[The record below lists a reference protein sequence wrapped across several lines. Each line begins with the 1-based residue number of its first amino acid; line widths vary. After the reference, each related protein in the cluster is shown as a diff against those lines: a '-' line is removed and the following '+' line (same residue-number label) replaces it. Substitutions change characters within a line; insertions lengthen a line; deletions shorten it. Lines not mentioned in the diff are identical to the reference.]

1 MQATGKVGLFGA
13 AGAAGQIIAAAL
25 SAAGRDYRVVGRA
38 RAPLEAAFGHDP
50 HAEIVTWN
58 PDDPAS
64 ISAAA
69 AGLQTVIY
77 LVGVPY
83 DQFAAHPPLME
94 RTLSGVTAAGVE
106 RFILI
111 GTVYPYGRARGNPI
125 SENHPREPHTFKGK
139 MRLAQEN
146 LVLAAHGR
154 PSGSASGSASKSASE
169 GACGS
174 ASKSAREGASGSAS
188 EGASGS
194 TSGRVSG
201 GVSGSSRL
209 STLVLRLPDFYGPGI
224 ERSLLNGVFEAA
236 AHGKRAQV
244 IGPVD
249 VPHEFI
255 YLPDIGPVVEKLT
268 RTPEAY
274 GRWWHL
280 AGAGTITQR
289 EVARQAYALAGRE
302 PKLMVA
308 GKIMLRM
315 LGLFNPLMREL
326 VEMNY
331 LMTEPV
337 VLDDAALTQLIGPI
351 AKTSYED
358 GIRQAFDAARATAS
372 AGVDPHR
379 DAAKTA

>member
-1 MQATGKVGLFGA
+1 MQVTGKVGLFGA

-25 SAAGRDYRVVGRA
+25 GAAGRDYRVVGRS
-38 RAPLEAAFGHDP
+38 RQPLEAAFGHDP

-64 ISAAA
+64 IRAASQ
-69 AGLQTVIY
+69 GLQTVIY

-94 RTLSGVTAAGVE
+94 RTLAGVTAAGVE

-111 GTVYPYGRARGNPI
+111 GTVYPYGRARANPI
-125 SENHPREPHTFKGK
+125 RENHPREPHTFKGQ

-154 PSGSASGSASKSASE
+154 DG
-169 GACGS
+169 
-174 ASKSAREGASGSAS
+174 
-188 EGASGS
+188 
-194 TSGRVSG
+194 
-201 GVSGSSRL
+201 L

-236 AHGKRAQV
+236 ANGKRAQV

-255 YLPDIGPVVEKLT
+255 YLPDIGPVVEQLT

-289 EVARQAYALAGRE
+289 EVARQAYALAGRQ

-308 GKIMLRM
+308 GKTLLRI

-337 VLDDAALTQLIGPI
+337 VLDDSALTELIGPI
-351 AKTSYED
+351 ARTSYEE
-358 GIRQAFDAARATAS
+358 GIRHAFDAAREAAS
-372 AGVDPHR
+372 ANAGANGS
-379 DAAKTA
+379 AASAA

>member
-13 AGAAGQIIAAAL
+13 AGAAGQSIAAAL
-25 SAAGRDYRVVGRA
+25 GAAGCDYRVVGRS
-38 RAPLEAAFGHDP
+38 REALQPTFGDDP

-64 ISAAA
+64 VCAAA

-83 DQFAAHPPLME
+83 HQFAQHPPLME
-94 RTLSGVTAAGVE
+94 KTLAGVTAASVE
-106 RFILI
+106 RLILI

-125 SENHPREPHTFKGK
+125 REDHPREPHTFKGR
-139 MRLAQEN
+139 MRLEQEKR
-146 LVLAAHGR
+146 VLAAHGHK
-154 PSGSASGSASKSASE
+154 G
-169 GACGS
+169 
-174 ASKSAREGASGSAS
+174 
-188 EGASGS
+188 
-194 TSGRVSG
+194 
-201 GVSGSSRL
+201 L
-209 STLVLRLPDFYGPGI
+209 QTLVLRLPDFYGPGV
-224 ERSLLNGVFEAA
+224 ERSLLHGVFVGAA
-236 AHGKRAQV
+236 TARRAQV
-244 IGPVD
+244 LGPID

-255 YLPDIGPVVEKLT
+255 YLPDLGPVVERLM

-289 EVARQAYALAGRE
+289 EVAREAYALAGRK

-308 GKIMLRM
+308 GKGMLRV
-315 LGLFNPLMREL
+315 LGLFDPLMREL

-337 VLDDAALTQLIGPI
+337 VLDDTALANLIGPLG
-351 AKTSYED
+351 KTSYQE
-358 GIRQAFDAARATAS
+358 GIRRCFEAARETVPAR
-372 AGVDPHR
+372 GVN
-379 DAAKTA
+379 

>member
-1 MQATGKVGLFGA
+1 MQVTGKIGLFGA
-13 AGAAGQIIAAAL
+13 AGAAGQSIAAAL
-25 SAAGRDYRVVGRA
+25 GAAGRDYRVVGRS
-38 RAPLEAAFGHDP
+38 REALQRSFGQDP

-64 ISAAA
+64 IQAAA

-83 DQFAAHPPLME
+83 DQFAQHPPLME
-94 RTLSGVTAAGVE
+94 KTLAGVTAAGVQ

-125 SENHPREPHTFKGK
+125 REDHPREPHTFKGR
-139 MRLAQEN
+139 MRLEQEK

-154 PSGSASGSASKSASE
+154 QGLE
-169 GACGS
+169 
-174 ASKSAREGASGSAS
+174 
-188 EGASGS
+188 
-194 TSGRVSG
+194 
-201 GVSGSSRL
+201 
-209 STLVLRLPDFYGPGI
+209 TLVLRLPDFYGPGV
-224 ERSLLNGVFEAA
+224 ERSLLHDVFVGAA
-236 AHGKRAQV
+236 TARRAQLLA
-244 IGPVD
+244 PLD

-255 YLPDIGPVVEKLT
+255 YLPDLGPVVERLT

-289 EVARQAYALAGRE
+289 EVAREAYALAGRE

-308 GKIMLRM
+308 GKGMLRV

-337 VLDDAALTQLIGPI
+337 VLDDSALATLIGPLR
-351 AKTSYED
+351 KTSYQE
-358 GIRQAFDAARATAS
+358 GIRRSFEAAREA
-372 AGVDPHR
+372 V
-379 DAAKTA
+379 AARSVN

>member
-94 RTLSGVTAAGVE
+94 RTLSGVTEAGVE

-154 PSGSASGSASKSASE
+154 PSGSASGSASKSAS
-169 GACGS
+169 GD
-174 ASKSAREGASGSAS
+174 
-188 EGASGS
+188 ASGS
-194 TSGRVSG
+194 TSERVSEAT
-201 GVSGSSRL
+201 SGSTRL

-224 ERSLLNGVFEAA
+224 ERSLLNGVFDAA

-308 GKIMLRM
+308 GKTMLRM

-351 AKTSYED
+351 AKTSYEN

>member
-25 SAAGRDYRVVGRA
+25 SAAGRDYRVVGRS
-38 RAPLEAAFGHDP
+38 RQPLEAAFGRDP

-64 ISAAA
+64 IRAAA

-94 RTLSGVTAAGVE
+94 KTLEGVTAAGVE
-106 RFILI
+106 RLILI

-125 SENHPREPHTFKGK
+125 SEDHPREPHTFKGR

-146 LVLAAHGR
+146 LVLAAHGHH
-154 PSGSASGSASKSASE
+154 G
-169 GACGS
+169 
-174 ASKSAREGASGSAS
+174 
-188 EGASGS
+188 
-194 TSGRVSG
+194 
-201 GVSGSSRL
+201 L
-209 STLVLRLPDFYGPGI
+209 STLVLRLPDFYGPCI
-224 ERSLLNGVFEAA
+224 ERSLLNGVFEGAA
-236 AHGKRAQV
+236 NAKRAQMV
-244 IGPVD
+244 GPID

-255 YLPDIGPVVEKLT
+255 YLPDVGPVVERLT

-280 AGAGTITQR
+280 AGTGTLTQR
-289 EVARQAYALAGRE
+289 EVARQAYALAGRA

-308 GKIMLRM
+308 GKTMLRV

-337 VLDDAALTQLIGPI
+337 VLDDSALTKLLGPI
-351 AKTSYED
+351 AKTSYEE
-358 GIRQAFDAARATAS
+358 GIRRCFEAA
-372 AGVDPHR
+372 R
-379 DAAKTA
+379 DAASASGKTRQRAAQTV

>member
-1 MQATGKVGLFGA
+1 MQASEKVGLFGA
-13 AGAAGQIIAAAL
+13 AGAAGQSIAAAL
-25 SAAGRDYRVVGRA
+25 SAAGRDYRVVGRS

-64 ISAAA
+64 IQAAS

-83 DQFAAHPPLME
+83 DQFAAHPPLVA
-94 RTLSGVTAAGVE
+94 RTLAGVEAAGVE

-111 GTVYPYGRARGNPI
+111 GTVYPYGRARGNPV
-125 SENHPREPHTFKGK
+125 SENHPREPHTFKGQ

-154 PSGSASGSASKSASE
+154 KG
-169 GACGS
+169 
-174 ASKSAREGASGSAS
+174 
-188 EGASGS
+188 
-194 TSGRVSG
+194 
-201 GVSGSSRL
+201 L
-209 STLVLRLPDFYGPGI
+209 STLVLRLPDFYGLNI
-224 ERSLLNGVFEAA
+224 ERSLLNGVFVGAA
-236 AHGKRAQV
+236 NGKRAQV
-244 IGPVD
+244 VGPVD

-255 YLPDIGPVVEKLT
+255 FLPDAGPVVETLT
-268 RTPEAY
+268 RTPAAY

-308 GKIMLRM
+308 GKTMLRV

-331 LMTEPV
+331 LMTEPL
-337 VLDDAALTQLIGPI
+337 VLDDSALTKLIGPI
-351 AKTSYED
+351 AKTSYEA
-358 GIRQAFDAARATAS
+358 GIRQAFEAARRAASASDAARGSAAS
-372 AGVDPHR
+372 PL
-379 DAAKTA
+379 

>member
-13 AGAAGQIIAAAL
+13 AGAAGQSIAAAL
-25 SAAGRDYRVVGRA
+25 SAAGRDYRVVGRS
-38 RAPLEAAFGHDP
+38 RQPLEAAFGDDP
-50 HAEIVTWN
+50 HAEIITWN

-64 ISAAA
+64 IRAAA

-94 RTLSGVTAAGVE
+94 KTLAGVVAAGVE

-125 SENHPREPHTFKGK
+125 SENHPREPHTFKGR

-146 LVLAAHGR
+146 LVLDAHGHR
-154 PSGSASGSASKSASE
+154 G
-169 GACGS
+169 
-174 ASKSAREGASGSAS
+174 
-188 EGASGS
+188 
-194 TSGRVSG
+194 
-201 GVSGSSRL
+201 L
-209 STLVLRLPDFYGPGI
+209 STLVLRLPDFYGPGV
-224 ERSLLNGVFEAA
+224 ERSLLNGVFEGAA
-236 AHGKRAQV
+236 NAKRAQM
-244 IGPVD
+244 IGPLD

-255 YLPDIGPVVEKLT
+255 YLPDVGPVVEKLT
-268 RTPEAY
+268 RAPEAY

-280 AGAGTITQR
+280 AGAGTLTQR
-289 EVARQAYALAGRE
+289 EVATQAYALAGLE

-308 GKIMLRM
+308 GKTMLRV

-337 VLDDAALTQLIGPI
+337 VLDDSALTELLGPI
-351 AKTSYED
+351 AKTPYEE
-358 GIRQAFDAARATAS
+358 GIRRCFEAA
-372 AGVDPHR
+372 R
-379 DAAKTA
+379 DAASTRGATRAGAAKTV

>member
-13 AGAAGQIIAAAL
+13 AGAAGQSIAAAL
-25 SAAGRDYRVVGRA
+25 GAAGRDYRVVGRS

-50 HAEIVTWN
+50 HAEIVMWN

-94 RTLSGVTAAGVE
+94 RTLAGVTAAGVE

-139 MRLAQEN
+139 MRLAQEK
-146 LVLAAHGR
+146 LVLAAHGQ
-154 PSGSASGSASKSASE
+154 
-169 GACGS
+169 
-174 ASKSAREGASGSAS
+174 
-188 EGASGS
+188 ASGS
-194 TSGRVSG
+194 T
-201 GVSGSSRL
+201 RL

-224 ERSLLNGVFEAA
+224 ERSLLNGVFEGA

-268 RTPEAY
+268 RTPDAY

-280 AGAGTITQR
+280 AGTGTITQR
-289 EVARQAYALAGRE
+289 EVARQAYALAGRG

-308 GKIMLRM
+308 GKTLLRM

-337 VLDDAALTQLIGPI
+337 VLDDSALTKLIGPI

-358 GIRQAFDAARATAS
+358 GIRHAFDAAREAAS
-372 AGVDPHR
+372 ANANTHR
-379 DAAKTA
+379 SAAKTA

>member
-1 MQATGKVGLFGA
+1 MQTTAKVGLFGA
-13 AGAAGQIIAAAL
+13 AGAAGQSIAAAL
-25 SAAGRDYRVVGRA
+25 SAAGRDYRVVGRS
-38 RAPLEAAFGHDP
+38 RQPLEAAFGHDP
-50 HAEIVTWN
+50 RAEIVTWN

-64 ISAAA
+64 IRAAA
-69 AGLQTVIY
+69 AGLQSVVY

-83 DQFAAHPPLME
+83 NQFAKHPPLME
-94 RTLSGVTAAGVE
+94 RTLAGITAAGVE

-125 SENHPREPHTFKGK
+125 SENHPREPHTFKGQ

-154 PSGSASGSASKSASE
+154 NG
-169 GACGS
+169 
-174 ASKSAREGASGSAS
+174 
-188 EGASGS
+188 
-194 TSGRVSG
+194 
-201 GVSGSSRL
+201 L
-209 STLVLRLPDFYGPGI
+209 STLVLRLPDFYGPAV
-224 ERSLLNGVFEAA
+224 ERSLLNGVFEGAA
-236 AHGKRAQV
+236 TAKRAQM

-255 YLPDIGPVVEKLT
+255 YLPDAGPVVEKLT

-280 AGAGTITQR
+280 AGAGTLTQR

-308 GKIMLRM
+308 GKTLLRV

-337 VLDDAALTQLIGPI
+337 VLDDSALTKLLGPI
-351 AKTSYED
+351 AKTSYEE
-358 GIRQAFDAARATAS
+358 GIRRSFEAARDAASAS
-372 AGVDPHR
+372 GMTQR
-379 DAAKTA
+379 SAAKTA

>member
-25 SAAGRDYRVVGRA
+25 SAAGRDYRVVGRS

-69 AGLQTVIY
+69 ADLQTVIY

-83 DQFAAHPPLME
+83 DQFAEHPPLME
-94 RTLSGVTAAGVE
+94 RTLTGVTAAGVE

-154 PSGSASGSASKSASE
+154 
-169 GACGS
+169 
-174 ASKSAREGASGSAS
+174 
-188 EGASGS
+188 ASGS
-194 TSGRVSG
+194 TS
-201 GVSGSSRL
+201 L

-224 ERSLLNGVFEAA
+224 ERSLLNGVFEGA

-244 IGPVD
+244 LGPVD

-280 AGAGTITQR
+280 AGTGTITSR
-289 EVARQAYALAGRE
+289 EVVRQAYALAGRK

-308 GKIMLRM
+308 GKTMLRA

-337 VLDDAALTQLIGPI
+337 VLDDSALTKLIGPV
-351 AKTSYED
+351 AKTSYEN
-358 GIRQAFDAARATAS
+358 GIRHAFDAARTAAS
-372 AGVDPHR
+372 ASTDTHR
-379 DAAKTA
+379 DAAKTI

>member
-13 AGAAGQIIAAAL
+13 AGAAGQSIAAAL
-25 SAAGRDYRVVGRA
+25 SAAGRAYRVVGRS
-38 RAPLEAAFGHDP
+38 RGPLEADFGHDP
-50 HAEIVTWN
+50 LAEIVTWN

-64 ISAAA
+64 IRAAA
-69 AGLQTVIY
+69 DDLQTVIY

-94 RTLSGVTAAGVE
+94 RTLAGVAAAGVE

-125 SENHPREPHTFKGK
+125 DETHPREPHTFKGQ

-154 PSGSASGSASKSASE
+154 DG
-169 GACGS
+169 
-174 ASKSAREGASGSAS
+174 
-188 EGASGS
+188 
-194 TSGRVSG
+194 
-201 GVSGSSRL
+201 L
-209 STLVLRLPDFYGPGI
+209 STLVLRLPDFYGLGV
-224 ERSLLNGVFEAA
+224 ERSLLNGVFEGAA
-236 AHGKRAQV
+236 NAKRAQV

-255 YLPDIGPVVEKLT
+255 FLPDVGPVVEKLT
-268 RTPEAY
+268 RTAEAY

-308 GKIMLRM
+308 GKALLRV

-337 VLDDAALTQLIGPI
+337 VLDDSALTKLLGPI
-351 AKTSYED
+351 AKTPYEE
-358 GIRQAFDAARATAS
+358 GIRQAFNAAREAAS
-372 AGVDPHR
+372 ANTAAR
-379 DAAKTA
+379 RSAAKAA

>member
-1 MQATGKVGLFGA
+1 METAGKVGLFGA
-13 AGAAGQIIAAAL
+13 AGAAGRIIGAAL
-25 SAAGRDYRVVGRA
+25 GAAGRDYRVVGRS
-38 RAPLEAAFGHDP
+38 REPLDASFGHDP

-64 ISAAA
+64 IRAAA

-83 DQFAAHPPLME
+83 DQFAKHPPLME
-94 RTLSGVTAAGVE
+94 RTLAGVTAAGVE

-111 GTVYPYGRARGNPI
+111 GTVYPYGRAQANPVTEI
-125 SENHPREPHTFKGK
+125 HPREPHTFKGT

-146 LVLAAHGR
+146 LVLDAHGR
-154 PSGSASGSASKSASE
+154 NN
-169 GACGS
+169 
-174 ASKSAREGASGSAS
+174 
-188 EGASGS
+188 
-194 TSGRVSG
+194 
-201 GVSGSSRL
+201 L

-224 ERSLLNGVFEAA
+224 ERSLLNGVFDAA
-236 AHGKRAQV
+236 VSGKRAQM

-268 RTPEAY
+268 RTPQAY
-274 GRWWHL
+274 GRWLHL

-289 EVARQAYALAGRE
+289 EVARHAYGLEGRE

-308 GKIMLRM
+308 GKTMLRVV
-315 LGLFNPLMREL
+315 GLVNPLMREL

-331 LMTEPV
+331 LMTEPL
-337 VLDDAALTQLIGPI
+337 VLDDTALTQLIGPI
-351 AKTSYED
+351 AKTSYEE
-358 GIRQAFDAARATAS
+358 GIRRAVEAARAGQQAKREKPQHS
-372 AGVDPHR
+372 A
-379 DAAKTA
+379 A